1 MTQTFRWST
10 IICVDK
16 LTICYV
22 NKVHVM
28 FCLYFKT
35 LKETSKFRCK
45 INVTKMEMLMLK
57 TNRKLKNQLEKEL
70 FRVYET
76 NVNKNI
82 E

>member
-10 IICVDK
+10 VICVDK

-28 FCLYFKT
+28 FCLYFKI

-45 INVTKMEMLMLK
+45 INVTKTLG
-57 TNRKLKNQLEKEL
+57 
-70 FRVYET
+70 
-76 NVNKNI
+76 NVNVKNESQI
-82 E
+82 EKSA